1 MRARITAALRRRDAG
16 TTLTEMLVV
25 MVILGLV
32 VATTATLTISMN
44 TTIAQNTARQDQID
58 VARTA
63 VERLS
68 KTTRTAVKPSQL
80 LTNCSATCIAI
91 DSFLQGDGL
100 SMKFY
105 GNLDNPVSATNPGG
119 TVGPSQ
125 ISYVIGTSGADAGVL
140 IEKVQVPDSPSGS
153 SNGYAY
159 CAAEAPGAD
168 AACKKRLTTR
178 RLATGVSTA
187 TSAFTYYDASGVQL
201 VPTASGLSATDLAK
215 VMAIEVRLTVQSAS
229 STRPLPTTYIQRIT
243 LPNAQVLLQGEDD
256 TP

>member
-1 MRARITAALRRRDAG
+1 MRARMTVAPGRRDAG

-25 MVILGLV
+25 MLIMGIV

-44 TTIAQNTARQDQID
+44 RTIAQNTARQDQID

-63 VERLS
+63 VERMS
-68 KTTRTAVKPSQL
+68 KTTRAAVKPSQII
-80 LTNCSATCIAI
+80 TAGCEATCALV

-105 GNLDNPVSATNPGG
+105 GNLNNPGN

-125 ISYVIGTSGADAGVL
+125 ITYTIGTSGADAGVL
-140 IEKVQVPDSPSGS
+140 VEKVQVPEHYTGSGS
-153 SNGYAY
+153 YVY
-159 CAAEAPGAD
+159 CPAESPGASTD
-168 AACKKRLTTR
+168 CKSRLTTR
-178 RLATGVSTA
+178 RLATGVSTS
-187 TSAFTYYDASGVQL
+187 TSVFTYYDANGVPL
-201 VPTASGLSATDLAK
+201 IPTASGLSATDLAK
-215 VMAIEVRLTVQSAS
+215 VMAIEVRLTVQNAS
-229 STRPLPTTYIQRIT
+229 SSRPLPTTYIQRIT